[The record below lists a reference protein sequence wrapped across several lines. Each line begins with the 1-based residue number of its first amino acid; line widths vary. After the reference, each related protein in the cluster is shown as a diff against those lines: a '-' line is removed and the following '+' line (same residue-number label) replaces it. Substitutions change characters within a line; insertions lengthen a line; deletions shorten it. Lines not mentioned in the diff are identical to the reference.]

1 MKTLIALA
9 LAATASA
16 ALAQVPLES
25 RPTDERIY
33 RNATIP
39 HQEEGSEGWLSNQEQ
54 AAAIGQG
61 RPLVHD
67 GVVYNPVAVPVTG
80 TLSGDDLLVSDVS
93 RRLAND
99 PALRGAYLNVD
110 AVNGEVRVTGT
121 IDNYDQ
127 AALVRRDAEDVV
139 GPGRVMT
146 SLARR

>member
-16 ALAQVPLES
+16 AFAQPLES

-61 RPLVHD
+61 RQRVHD
-67 GVVYNPVAVPVTG
+67 GVIYSPIPVASA
-80 TLSGDDLLVSDVS
+80 LSSDDRLVGEVS

-99 PALRGAYLNVD
+99 PGLRGAYLNVD